1 MLYGQKFLNES
12 NTIDSQ
18 DININLTI
26 SSKDSELLEFAQDY
40 FINKNETEAV
50 QEGANSEY
58 TEAIKEG
65 YKKYKADI
73 KEARKFY
80 KDSEYSKAKA
90 SYVKAEKDA
99 KDIEKEIESVKSDTV
114 LTAIIGYFIASGV
127 TYVQAIIL
135 LLTSF
140 IPVLG
145 TVVSVKQTIQGAE
158 EWKRLVKDLKVKG
171 ISSKTLN
178 LYRNKVLAFVKVLEE
193 TAKLG
198 QEVCDTKKKGK

>member
-40 FINKNETEAV
+40 FINKNETEA
-50 QEGANSEY
+50 
-58 TEAIKEG
+58 IKEG

-80 KDSEYSKAKA
+80 KDNEYSKAKA

-140 IPVLG
+140 IPVLE

-158 EWKRLVKDLKVKG
+158 EWKRLFKDLKVKG